1 MSLNVHAKFRTNRM
15 GGYVWVPQCL
25 ENPWFFGTPTFISLA
40 QDGRSKI
47 GQVTL
52 SEKVFSFI

>member
-15 GGYVWVPQCL
+15 GGYVWAPQCL
-25 ENPWFFGTPTFISLA
+25 ENPCFFGTPTFITLA
-40 QDGRSKI
+40 QDGNLKI
-47 GQVTL
+47 WHLQL